1 MNHIVAQSSTDIIA
15 MIGDEPVTELP
26 TDLFIPPEALTVL
39 LEQFSGPLDLLLYL
53 IRKQNIDI
61 LDIISIIDID
71 LFFHIVNFSLKLFLF
86 SFRKILIIRQNT
98 FYRFFLYNEQD

>member
-39 LEQFSGPLDLLLYL
+39 LEQF
-53 IRKQNIDI
+53 
-61 LDIISIIDID
+61 
-71 LFFHIVNFSLKLFLF
+71 
-86 SFRKILIIRQNT
+86 
-98 FYRFFLYNEQD
+98 